1 MMTREEA
8 KIWMEENIGDNWSDV
23 EVIDG
28 VTTAKEKY
36 VDAIVRKDEWEG
48 EIVVTYWVNDGVFE
62 IVGKPDGAGIVEE
75 VSKTAVIDEVD
86 YRIALFDE
94 AAEETKSDM
103 EANSIS
109 PDNREYGS
117 IAVAW

>member
-1 MMTREEA
+1 MTTREAER
-8 KIWMEENIGDNWSDV
+8 WMAENIGTNDCDV
-23 EVIDG
+23 EIISG
-28 VTTAKEKY
+28 VTTAKDRY

-48 EIVVTYWVNDGVFE
+48 EITVTYWVKDKWFE
-62 IVGKPDGAGIVEE
+62 IVGKPNGAGVMEE
-75 VSKTAVIDEVD
+75 ANKTAVIDEVD

-103 EANSIS
+103 EANYIS
-109 PDNREYGS
+109 HDNREYGS

>member
-1 MMTREEA
+1 MTTREAER
-8 KIWMEENIGDNWSDV
+8 WMAENIGANDCDV
-23 EVIDG
+23 EIISG
-28 VTTAKEKY
+28 VTTAKERY
-36 VDAIVRKDEWEG
+36 VDAIVRKDEWNG
-48 EIVVTYWVNDGVFE
+48 EIVVTYWLKDKWFE
-62 IVGKPDGAGIVEE
+62 IVGKPNGAGIMEE
-75 VSKTAVIDEVD
+75 VNKTAVIDEVD

-103 EANSIS
+103 GACID